1 MREEVRMHRRS
12 IAAVIAVG
20 ALFASVALAQVAV
33 AAGQPLVTALEGEA
47 EVPVTGDLDGT
58 GTAALTLNRGT
69 GEVCWHIAVEDITLP
84 ALAAHIHEAPVGV
97 PGDVVVTLG
106 APGEDGTSTGCTTA
120 DRALVKDIAKNPSGY
135 YVNVHNSDF
144 PGGALRGQLG

>member
-1 MREEVRMHRRS
+1 MHRRS

-20 ALFASVALAQVAV
+20 ALFASMVFAQVA
-33 AAGQPLVTALEGEA
+33 AAGGQPFVTALEGEN
-47 EVPVTGDLDGT
+47 EVPITGDLDGT

-106 APGEDGTSTGCTTA
+106 APDASGVSTGCTAA
-120 DRALVKDIAKNPSGY
+120 DRSLVKDIAKNPSEY
-135 YVNVHNSDF
+135 YVNVHNADF
-144 PGGALRGQLG
+144 PGGALRGQLS

>member
-1 MREEVRMHRRS
+1 MHRSLRRVV
-12 IAAVIAVG
+12 AVFLLVPLA
-20 ALFASVALAQVAV
+20 ALAFALPAV
-33 AAGQPLVTALEGEA
+33 AGGQPFVTTLEGEA
-47 EVPVTGDLDGT
+47 EVPDIGDLDGT

-69 GEVCWHIAVEDITLP
+69 GEVCWDIAVEDITLP
-84 ALAAHIHEAPVGV
+84 ALAAHIHEAPAGV

-120 DRALVKDIAKNPSGY
+120 DRALVKDITKNPSEY
-135 YVNVHNSDF
+135 YVNVHNLDF

>member
-1 MREEVRMHRRS
+1 MHRRS
-12 IAAVIAVG
+12 IAGIIAVG
-20 ALFASVALAQVAV
+20 ALFASMVFAQVAM
-33 AAGQPLVTALEGEA
+33 AGGQPFVTALEGES
-47 EVPVTGDLDGT
+47 EVPITGDLDGT
-58 GTAALTLNRGT
+58 GTAVLTLNRGT

-106 APGEDGTSTGCTTA
+106 APDASGVSTGCTTA
-120 DRALVKDIAKNPSGY
+120 DRALVKDIAKNPSEY

>member
-1 MREEVRMHRRS
+1 MHRRS

-20 ALFASVALAQVAV
+20 ALFASMVFAQVA
-33 AAGQPLVTALEGEA
+33 AAGGQPFVTSLEGEN
-47 EVPVTGDLDGT
+47 EVPITGDLDGT

-106 APGEDGTSTGCTTA
+106 APDASGVSTGCTAA
-120 DRALVKDIAKNPSGY
+120 DRSLVKDIAKNPSEY
-135 YVNVHNSDF
+135 YVNVHNADF
-144 PGGALRGQLG
+144 PGGALRGQLS